1 MFKNIRGFEEQEGSE
16 VKGRD
21 IGGTREFKVKSF
33 YGDEKC
39 SKASTRIKV
48 ASHHCDD
55 GANVES
61 KDYYLFTLQLSSGL
75 SKVEPL
81 RQNST

>member
-1 MFKNIRGFEEQEGSE
+1 M
-16 VKGRD
+16 
-21 IGGTREFKVKSF
+21 
-33 YGDEKC
+33 GDEKC

-48 ASHHCDD
+48 ASHHCGD

-75 SKVEPL
+75 SKVEPSVKIVL
-81 RQNST
+81 KTGVEKTGRKIQPNLLQNFQF

>member
-1 MFKNIRGFEEQEGSE
+1 M
-16 VKGRD
+16 
-21 IGGTREFKVKSF
+21 
-33 YGDEKC
+33 GDEKC

-48 ASHHCDD
+48 ASHHCGD

-61 KDYYLFTLQLSSGL
+61 KDYNLFTLRLSSGL

>member
-1 MFKNIRGFEEQEGSE
+1 M
-16 VKGRD
+16 
-21 IGGTREFKVKSF
+21 
-33 YGDEKC
+33 GDEKC

-75 SKVEPL
+75 SKVEPSVKIVL
-81 RQNST
+81 KTGVEKTGRKIQPNLLQNFQF